1 MSSAYPPP
9 GGQLIRRCFR
19 CGTPLPPNG
28 AVCGNCGAYNAVP
41 QNGRGQVQAAQGQ
54 AYGQAPLPVPGPP
67 QVQAPATGSL
77 WGYANNAAKPA
88 APTQAQFAA
97 WGQPSAASVPGTYA
111 PPVQP
116 SQSSQ
121 FQPFPFTTTVAGMPA
136 PNQGVYTNG
145 LMSGVGS
152 SNGYYQGAQA
162 PQGLAS
168 SVAPGFANNYSSLDY
183 YQDQQEKRG
192 PGRIGLMI
200 VIGLL
205 LLLVIG
211 GGLTGVLY
219 YSSHDQS
226 TPAATP
232 TVVITTPTIK
242 PLFRDT
248 FTNNSTGWQVTSGQ
262 GKFSAQVG
270 GGLMTLED
278 DDNKLLWDILPGKTF
293 SDFRLDVDAR
303 LTKGDQNNAY
313 GVYIRGASTATSN
326 IGTYYRLEI
335 YGDGTFAIYKGIQD
349 SNGNTQNNRVTYQA
363 NAAIHKEG
371 QFNHI
376 TVIARGG
383 TMVFMVNGVTV
394 YTYPD
399 TSYRGGL
406 IAMFVSNLPGLA
418 PGAQATFA
426 NLAIFPAS

>member
-28 AVCGNCGAYNAVP
+28 AICGNCGAYNALP
-41 QNGRGQVQAAQGQ
+41 LNGWGQAQAVQGQV
-54 AYGQAPLPVPGPP
+54 YGQAPVPGPL
-67 QVQAPATGSL
+67 QAQIPATGSL
-77 WGYANNAAKPA
+77 WGYANNAAMPA
-88 APTQAQFAA
+88 APAQAQFAA
-97 WGQPSAASVPGTYA
+97 WGQPSATAVPETYA
-111 PPVQP
+111 QPVRP

-121 FQPFPFTTTVAGMPA
+121 FQPSPFAPALAGMPA
-136 PNQGVYTNG
+136 PNQSVYT
-145 LMSGVGS
+145 
-152 SNGYYQGAQA
+152 
-162 PQGLAS
+162 
-168 SVAPGFANNYSSLDY
+168 NNYSSYDY

-200 VIGLL
+200 LIGLL

-232 TVVITTPTIK
+232 TLVIKTPTVK

-248 FTNNSTGWQVTSGQ
+248 FTNNSTGWLVTSGQ
-262 GKFSAQVG
+262 GKFSALVG

-303 LTKGDQNNAY
+303 LTKGNQNNAY
-313 GVYIRGASTATSN
+313 GVYIRGASTATSD
-326 IGTYYRLEI
+326 IGTYYRLEL

-349 SNGNTQNNRVTYQA
+349 SNGNTENNRVTYQA
-363 NAAIHKEG
+363 NAAIYKEG
-371 QFNHI
+371 QTNHI

-383 TMVFMVNGVTV
+383 TMVFMVNGVTI